1 MSNCCDYVAR
11 LQGTRQG
18 VTDLLWW
25 LFDCGPLVYKDK
37 ERKWND
43 KKEKWEVV
51 PCEPSYNP
59 GYVGRIG
66 HSNTDIVVKK
76 DEEDDMMV
84 EISDWCAWSFE
95 TAACADGEEDNP
107 MQKSIP
113 FLCRVYDVKFE
124 VFSREDGEGFDE
136 YYFFDGANEDGDDS
150 DYFDHEPVDAQMK
163 EDGWKENKKNNNL
176 VWRWQKDKK
185 GKRQRATRPRGEVWD
200 EIHDKLWNNEFRVL
214 IGDEW
219 NRKEAD
225 CRCLDRDEFLTQTKN
240 SWHIPYATY
249 KKMQPEDAF

>member
-37 ERKWND
+37 ERKWSD
-43 KKEKWEVV
+43 EEKKWKIV
-51 PCEPSYNP
+51 PCEPSYNS

-95 TAACADGEEDNP
+95 TAACTDGEKDNP

-124 VFSREDGEGFDE
+124 VFREKTARALTNIFISMEPIRTETTPTTSTTIRWRSKCRMTDGT
-136 YYFFDGANEDGDDS
+136 AM
-150 DYFDHEPVDAQMK
+150 MK
-163 EDGWKENKKNNNL
+163 TTLCG
-176 VWRWQKDKK
+176 
-185 GKRQRATRPRGEVWD
+185 
-200 EIHDKLWNNEFRVL
+200 
-214 IGDEW
+214 
-219 NRKEAD
+219 
-225 CRCLDRDEFLTQTKN
+225 
-240 SWHIPYATY
+240 SW
-249 KKMQPEDAF
+249 

>member
-25 LFDCGPLVYKDK
+25 LFDCGPLIYKDK

-43 KKEKWEVV
+43 KKGKWEVA
-51 PCEPSYNP
+51 PCEPSYES

-66 HSNTDIVVKK
+66 HSSINIVVKK
-76 DEEDDMMV
+76 YEKDDMMV

-95 TAACADGEEDNP
+95 TAACDDGDEDAP
-107 MQKSIP
+107 MQKSVP

-124 VFSREDGEGFDE
+124 VFSREDCTGFDE
-136 YYFFDGANEDGDDS
+136 YFYFDGANEDGNDD
-150 DYFDHEPVDAQMK
+150 DYFDHDKVEIQMSD
-163 EDGWKENKKNNNL
+163 DGWRGNDEDDI
-176 VWRWQKDKK
+176 VWRWVKDAK
-185 GKRQRATRPRGEVWD
+185 GKRHRQSRPRSEVWE
-200 EIHDKLWNNEFRVL
+200 EIHKELWDDEFREL
-214 IGDEW
+214 FGEEW
-219 NRKEAD
+219 NKSDGERS
-225 CRCLDRDEFLTQTKN
+225 LNRDQFLTQTKN

-249 KKMQPEDAF
+249 KKMQPADVP